1 MCAAAFPAVPIPSP
15 KVHSPR
21 DVVAACCAGDDSAWE
36 MLVRQHTRLVYGIAY
51 RFTGNHAAAEDLTQE
66 TFLRVFRSL
75 GTFRAAEASFTT
87 WLTRLTRNILIDHYR
102 STGQDR
108 VTESSQAHHGFEH
121 LAARAASHPERI
133 LAAREAA
140 DLVQSILLLLEP
152 ELRETIVYRDL
163 EDMDYSEIAAA
174 VGIPIGTVKSRL
186 NRARSELF
194 RLTRR
199 YRPAA

>member
-1 MCAAAFPAVPIPSP
+1 MQSAKEIVE
-15 KVHSPR
+15 
-21 DVVAACCAGDDSAWE
+21 ACRQGDEAAWE
-36 MLVRQHTRLVYGIAY
+36 ILVRQHTRLVYGTAY
-51 RFTGNHAAAEDLTQE
+51 RFTGNHSAAEDLTQE

-102 STGQDR
+102 GSSQDR
-108 VTESSQAHHGFEH
+108 VTESSESHHGFEH
-121 LAARAASHPERI
+121 LAARAASHPERM

-152 ELRETIVYRDL
+152 ELREAIVYRDI

-174 VGIPIGTVKSRL
+174 VGIPVGTVKSRL
-186 NRARSELF
+186 NRARSELL

-199 YRPAA
+199 YRTAA

>member
-1 MCAAAFPAVPIPSP
+1 MNATVYPAVPMQSP
-15 KVHSPR
+15 KE
-21 DVVAACCAGDDSAWE
+21 VVEACRRGDDSAWE
-36 MLVRQHTRLVYGIAY
+36 ILVRQHTRLVYGIAY
-51 RFTGNHAAAEDLTQE
+51 RFTGNHSTAEDLTQE

-87 WLTRLTRNILIDHYR
+87 WLTRLTRNLLIDHYR
-102 STGQDR
+102 SSSQDR
-108 VTESSQAHHGFEH
+108 VTESSQAHHGFERFT
-121 LAARAASHPERI
+121 ARTANHPERM

-140 DLVQSILLLLEP
+140 DLVESILLLLEP

-174 VGIPIGTVKSRL
+174 VGIPVGTVKSRL
-186 NRARSELF
+186 NRARTELL

-199 YRPAA
+199 YRAAA

>member
-1 MCAAAFPAVPIPSP
+1 MQSP
-15 KVHSPR
+15 K
-21 DVVAACCAGDDSAWE
+21 DVVEACRRGDDSAWE
-36 MLVRQHTRLVYGIAY
+36 VLVRQHTRLVYGIAY
-51 RFTGNHAAAEDLTQE
+51 RFTGSHAAAEDLTQE

-75 GTFRAAEASFTT
+75 STFRAAEASFTT

-102 STGQDR
+102 STSQDR
-108 VTESSQAHHGFEH
+108 VTESGQEHHGFERF
-121 LAARAASHPERI
+121 AARPANHPERM

-140 DLVQSILLLLEP
+140 DLVESILLVLEP
-152 ELRETIVYRDL
+152 ELREAIIYRDL

-199 YRPAA
+199 YRAAA